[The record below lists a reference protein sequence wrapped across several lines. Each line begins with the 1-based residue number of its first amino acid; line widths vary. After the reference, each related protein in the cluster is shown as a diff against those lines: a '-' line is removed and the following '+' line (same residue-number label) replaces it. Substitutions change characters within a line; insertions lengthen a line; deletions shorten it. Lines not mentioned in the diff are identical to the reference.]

1 MHDPVYQTAVSAS
14 LARRATTLLLC
25 LLVPYAHVAPEAG
38 LRDFARLETLSAAEY
53 GPEAAQRLRN
63 WKQLMVLASAQD
75 ERRQIHMVN
84 EFFNRNVLYG
94 SDPALWDVPDH
105 WATPLETLGKA
116 AGDCEDYAIA
126 KYTSLRKLGIPDS
139 RLRIFY
145 VHARLGAL
153 TSNAEEAHMVL
164 GYYPSEDAE
173 PLILD
178 NLITDIRVASRRN
191 DLTPIFSFNSEGL
204 WVDGST
210 VSAGDSTARLSN
222 WRGVLE
228 RMRADGINLNRPI
241 AAGE

>member
-1 MHDPVYQTAVSAS
+1 LHDPVYQTAAPAS
-14 LARRATTLLLC
+14 LARWATNLLLC
-25 LLVPYAHVAPEAG
+25 LLVLCVPAAPEAG
-38 LRDFARLETLSAAEY
+38 LRDFARLETLATAGY
-53 GPEAAQRLRN
+53 GPEAAQRIRN
-63 WKQLMVLASAQD
+63 WQQLMVLASAQD
-75 ERRQIHMVN
+75 ERQQIHMVN
-84 EFFNRNVLYG
+84 EFFNRNVLYA
-94 SDPALWDVPDH
+94 SDPDLWNVPDH

-178 NLITDIRVASRRN
+178 NLITDIRLASQRN

-222 WRGVLE
+222 WRGALE

>member
-1 MHDPVYQTAVSAS
+1 MQEPVYPSVISTP
-14 LARRATTLLLC
+14 LTWLATTALLC
-25 LLVPYAHVAPEAG
+25 QLALGVFGTTEAG
-38 LRDFARLETLSAAEY
+38 LRDFAQLETLAAERY
-53 GPEAAQRLRN
+53 GAEAAQRIRS
-63 WKQLMVLASAQD
+63 WEQLLVAAAARD
-75 ERRQIHMVN
+75 EREQIRMVN
-84 EFFNRNVLYG
+84 EFFNRNVLYRT
-94 SDPALWDVPDH
+94 DPELWGVADY

-116 AGDCEDYAIA
+116 GGDCEDYAIA

-153 TSNAEEAHMVL
+153 ASNAEEAHMVL

-178 NLITDIRVASRRN
+178 NLITDIRPASRRN
-191 DLTPIFSFNSEGL
+191 DLTPIFSFNSEGI
-204 WVDGST
+204 WADGSS

-241 AAGE
+241 STGE